1 MAIESDVLVV
11 GGGLAGATAAL
22 SAAREGA
29 DVRLVSHKDS
39 TLRQAS
45 GLIDALGYVPP
56 SRAAGDA
63 GPGSDPTR
71 EPTAGRTG
79 ALAERRSDPEG
90 PLVNPFERVD
100 ALPEGHPYRLVGADA
115 LREGLTL
122 FDDVAGDRYR
132 GGHTERNALLPTAG
146 GTVKPTA
153 RYPASMAAGLASD
166 DAPTLIVGFESLP
179 EYDARQLAARLRA
192 SGVPFPVAGVEVRFP
207 GDFRDDA
214 RLTRLAGA
222 LDRDEALGD
231 DTSRTGTPA
240 REALADAVEPHLDAV
255 GGSDEPDATA
265 ARVGFPAMLGDERAA
280 AVRAD
285 LSDRLGAAV
294 FELPGGPPSI
304 PGLRLED
311 RLFDA
316 LDEAGVRIETGNPV
330 VGREVDEGGRIVHVL
345 VDRKGREI
353 PYAADAFVLATGGA
367 IGKGID
373 SDREGV
379 REPVLG
385 CHVPHPDDRYEW
397 FVDDAFGDQPY
408 ARFGV
413 AADEALRPLDAD
425 GAVQYPNVR
434 VAGATLGGADAARE
448 KSASG
453 VSLATGLV
461 AGRGAA
467 AVALDGADEADA
479 ADEGGT
485 ADESSADDEGGT
497 ADESSADDEG
507 GTADESSAAGG
518 TTEENA

>member
-1 MAIESDVLVV
+1 MTVESDVLVV

-29 DVRLVSHKDS
+29 SVRLVSHKDS

-63 GPGSDPTR
+63 GPGSDPTLD
-71 EPTAGRTG
+71 PTAGRTG
-79 ALAERRSDPEG
+79 ALAERRPDPEG
-90 PLVNPFERVD
+90 PLPNPFERVD
-100 ALPEGHPYRLVGADA
+100 ALPDGHPYRLVGADA
-115 LREGLTL
+115 IRAGLAL
-122 FDDVAGDRYR
+122 FDEVVGDLYR

-166 DAPTLIVGFESLP
+166 DAPALIVGFESLP

-192 SGVPFPVAGVEVRFP
+192 AGVPFPVAGVEVAFP
-207 GDFRDDA
+207 GEFRDDA
-214 RLTRLAGA
+214 RVTRLAGA
-222 LDRDEALGD
+222 LDRNEALGGD
-231 DTSRTGTPA
+231 GTSRTGTPA

-255 GGSDEPDATA
+255 GADGDGSDGKTA

-285 LSDRLGAAV
+285 LADRLGAEV

-330 VGREVDEGGRIVHVL
+330 VGRELDEEGRIAHVL

-367 IGKGID
+367 VGKGID

-385 CHVPHPDDRYEW
+385 CHVPHPEDRYEW

-413 AADEALRPLDAD
+413 AADEALRPLGAD
-425 GAVQYPNVR
+425 GTVQYPNVR
-434 VAGATLGGADAARE
+434 VAGATLGGADVARE

-453 VSLATGLV
+453 VSLATGVV

-467 AVALDGADEADA
+467 AVALDGTNGTDDA
-479 ADEGGT
+479 AGD
-485 ADESSADDEGGT
+485 
-497 ADESSADDEG
+497 
-507 GTADESSAAGG
+507 
-518 TTEENA
+518 TTEEHE